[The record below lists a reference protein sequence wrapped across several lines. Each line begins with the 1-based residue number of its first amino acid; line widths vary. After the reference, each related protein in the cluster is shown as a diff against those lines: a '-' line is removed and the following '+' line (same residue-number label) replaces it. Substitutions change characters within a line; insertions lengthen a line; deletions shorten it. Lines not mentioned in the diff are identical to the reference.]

1 MNAKWF
7 YMESVPQLK
16 GKDQG
21 GGINFCSKKSHGNMK
36 STYSYFLI
44 LVVSSKVLAIW
55 DLNSLCILLKARLGL
70 APFSLK
76 QNDIH
81 TMIPGY
87 LYTPSVSVSNDTTL
101 ISVPDS
107 APILFRYKW
116 YHIYPYNGSKC
127 KQLTK
132 MWWLG
137 RVSPLFYSVLCQNK
151 MTQESRES
159 TRGVFQP
166 SLQPL
171 FCN

>member
-1 MNAKWF
+1 MELMNAKWF

-87 LYTPSVSVSNDTTL
+87 LYTPSVSVSNDTAL

-107 APILFRYKW
+107 APILFRYK
-116 YHIYPYNGSKC
+116 
-127 KQLTK
+127 
-132 MWWLG
+132 
-137 RVSPLFYSVLCQNK
+137 
-151 MTQESRES
+151 
-159 TRGVFQP
+159 
-166 SLQPL
+166 
-171 FCN
+171 